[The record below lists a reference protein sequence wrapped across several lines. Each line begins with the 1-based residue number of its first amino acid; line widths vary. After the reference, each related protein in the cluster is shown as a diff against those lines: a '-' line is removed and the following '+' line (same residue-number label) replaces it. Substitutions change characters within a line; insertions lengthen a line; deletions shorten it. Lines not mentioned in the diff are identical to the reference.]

1 MGSAKRSAD
10 SREKTV
16 SKKVKLVEK
25 STGKKG
31 AKKVV
36 EEVEEASSEED
47 FASTDEEQDQEED
60 SDDSDSDDMEMSDSD
75 EEKEEDD
82 EEDALDDDEEDEET
96 KEDGEEAPAGKSSA
110 AESHAEQKRLLK
122 ERKLARSGGESI
134 AQIKQIWERLR
145 MKTGVKP
152 AERKQLVED
161 IWAISK
167 NDIKNLILKHDAS
180 RIIQTLFKYADKE
193 KREIITKALKG
204 NYYDLAISSYGKY
217 LLVKMLHYGS
227 AAVRQSIID
236 ELHGRFRKLMR
247 HKEGAYVLEDAY
259 RDYSTA
265 AQKRQIIQEFFGAE
279 FAVFRDAAGTKTLKD
294 IIEDA
299 PEKRPIIMRNL
310 NETITAAVNKG
321 SIGFTVIH
329 AAMLEY
335 VSNLDTNNSE
345 KTEFIDLIGEQFA
358 EMVHTNEGSQVACKT
373 LAMASAKEKKGLL
386 KSLKSFADTLAAD
399 QYGHMVMMTAFDTID
414 DTKSVVKAFSGE
426 LSEKPVHELFMDKNG
441 RRPFLYAMLGR
452 DSRYFNKLV
461 LDQLKQYDE
470 MKTAT
475 GTAKKD
481 DALRLEEINK
491 GMSPLILEAIA
502 NNAYELMND
511 TLGSQFISEALLSC
525 DGDKSEAIAALME
538 VLSADPAGD
547 NHVIKQPNAQRALRT
562 LIQQGHWNNKEKKVV
577 KVETPIDFG
586 AKFYDAI
593 GDHVVAWAT
602 GDGAFVIVTLLE
614 NLEDDKLKKE
624 LKKTLKDS
632 KKEIAAAAE
641 DGNKGSKLI
650 VDLL

>member
-16 SKKVKLVEK
+16 AKKVKLVEQ

-31 AKKVV
+31 GKKVV
-36 EEVEEASSEED
+36 EEVEEASSEEED
-47 FASTDEEQDQEED
+47 FASTDEEQDKD
-60 SDDSDSDDMEMSDSD
+60 TDSDSDDMDMSDSD
-75 EEKEEDD
+75 EEKESDD
-82 EEDALDDDEEDEET
+82 EDALDNDDEEDEE
-96 KEDGEEAPAGKSSA
+96 KNGEEAPTKSSA

-122 ERKLARSGGESI
+122 ERKLARAGGESI

-152 AERKQLVED
+152 AERKQLVEE

-279 FAVFRDAAGTKTLKD
+279 FAVFRDAAGNKTLKD

-335 VSNLDTNNSE
+335 VNNLDTNNSE
-345 KTEFIDLIGEQFA
+345 KTEFIDLVAEQFA
-358 EMVHTNEGSQVACKT
+358 EMVHTNEGSQVACKL
-373 LAMASAKEKKGLL
+373 LAMSSAKEKKTLL

-461 LDQLKQYDE
+461 LEQLHQYDE
-470 MKTAT
+470 MKKAT

-502 NNAYELMND
+502 NHAYELMND

-525 DGDKSEAIAALME
+525 DGDKSEAIDALME
-538 VLSADPAGD
+538 ILSADPAGD

-577 KVETPIDFG
+577 KIETPFDFG
-586 AKFYDAI
+586 AKFYEAI

-602 GDGAFVIVTLLE
+602 GDGAFVIVTLVE
-614 NLEDDKLKKE
+614 NLEDDKLKKQ
-624 LKKTLKDS
+624 LTKTLKNS

-650 VDLL
+650 VELL

>member
-16 SKKVKLVEK
+16 NKKVKLVQK
-25 STGKKG
+25 TTGKG
-31 AKKVV
+31 AKKVEKV
-36 EEVEEASSEED
+36 EED
-47 FASTDEEQDQEED
+47 FASTDEEAEEED
-60 SDDSDSDDMEMSDSD
+60 DSDSDSDDMEMSDSD
-75 EEKEEDD
+75 EEKEDVEEDD
-82 EEDALDDDEEDEET
+82 EDALDDDEEA
-96 KEDGEEAPAGKSSA
+96 GEEEATPGKSSA

-122 ERKLARSGGESI
+122 ERKLARPGGENI

-145 MKTGVKP
+145 MNTGVKP
-152 AERKQLVED
+152 AERKQLVEE

-167 NDIKNLILKHDAS
+167 NDIKKLILKHDAS

-294 IIEDA
+294 IIEDT

-335 VSNLDTNNSE
+335 VNNLDTNNSE
-345 KTEFIDLIGEQFA
+345 KTEFIDLIAEQFA
-358 EMVHTNEGSQVACKT
+358 EMVHTNEGAQVACKT
-373 LAMASAKEKKGLL
+373 LAMASAKEKKALL
-386 KSLKSFADTLAAD
+386 KSLKSFTDKLATD

-414 DTKSVVKAFSGE
+414 DTKSVIKAFSGE
-426 LSEKPVHELFMDKNG
+426 LAEKPVHELFMDKNG

-452 DSRYFNKLV
+452 DTRYFNKLV
-461 LDQLKQYDE
+461 VEQLKQYDE
-470 MKTAT
+470 VKKAT

-481 DALRLEEINK
+481 DDLRLEEINK

-502 NNAYELMND
+502 NNPYELMND

-525 DGDKSEAIAALME
+525 DGDKEEAIAALCD
-538 VLSADPAGD
+538 VLSADPDGE

-577 KVETPIDFG
+577 KIETPINFG
-586 AKFYDAI
+586 VKFYEAI
-593 GDHVVAWAT
+593 GDHLVAWAT
-602 GDGAFVIVTLLE
+602 SLDGAFVIVTLLE
-614 NLEDDKLKKE
+614 HLDDEKLKKA
-624 LKKTLKDS
+624 LKKTLQSS
-632 KKEIAAAAE
+632 KAEIAAAAE
-641 DGNKGSKLI
+641 EGNKGSKLI